1 MIQFSWKIKEK
12 KHILN
17 WQEYCRIWLSSYIK
31 ISQNWQNERRDD
43 KYQREIKSSNK
54 IINNKKKIVNL
65 SLISSSY
72 IM

>member
-12 KHILN
+12 HILN
-17 WQEYCRIWLSSYIK
+17 WQEYCQIWLSSYIK
-31 ISQNWQNERRDD
+31 INQNWQIERRDD

>member
-1 MIQFSWKIKEK
+1 MIQFSWKIKE